1 MTNYLV
7 ASHRKIYA
15 SMDGAR
21 AEEAG
26 VSPETKHHPHVVIGP
41 LTFGG
46 ADAIHAAEGSS
57 DMTLSLIVYGVVS
70 IGGDWTLYPLQI
82 KPEWPPIQTPED
94 IETRRDFIRSLLMAD
109 VKRICGVL
117 NEDLTLGDEE
127 GN

>member
-41 LTFGG
+41 LSFGG
-46 ADAIHAAEGSS
+46 ADAVQACEGSS
-57 DMTLSLIVYGVVS
+57 AQTLALLIHGIVG
-70 IGGDWTLYPLQI
+70 IGGDWSLYPLTI
-82 KPEWPPIQTPED
+82 KADWPEIATAED
-94 IETRRDFIRSLLMAD
+94 LETRKALVRRLLMSD
-109 VKRICGVL
+109 IKRIGEAL
-117 NEDLTLGDEE
+117 GQGMTLGDDSK
-127 GN
+127 N